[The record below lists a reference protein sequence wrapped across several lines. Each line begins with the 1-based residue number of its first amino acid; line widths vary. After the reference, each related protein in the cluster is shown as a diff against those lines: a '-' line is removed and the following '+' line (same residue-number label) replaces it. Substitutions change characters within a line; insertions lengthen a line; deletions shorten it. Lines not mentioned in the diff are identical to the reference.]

1 MSKTRKIISGIMA
14 VLTAAALSVGAF
26 PVTVGAADEAT
37 RFDVNGDGKVD
48 LSDASDILSAYSLAA
63 SGKQVSSIYDVD
75 GNGKIELSDATVIL
89 TYYSSNAAGSNKK
102 VGSFE
107 STMIG
112 ARVWSTYNGTLNMRA
127 SASGSSALVAKLPQ
141 GQKMTVVGDMA
152 NDYVKVTTNLNGT
165 SYTGYVYTK
174 YIMINLPDVMPSL
187 EYNITNA
194 DSCIYTCAGYDIPN
208 VSRTVLYP
216 NTKYTESNGAV
227 KYYVPL
233 RYDTALKLNTA
244 YQTAKAEGYNLKIYD
259 AYRPYSITQ
268 LTYQKFSA
276 VANANDARGTA
287 MKAAMNQNG
296 LGISWFLAAGKS
308 AHNYGIALDLTLTK
322 NGNEIQAQS
331 AMHCLDASSA
341 ISKNNDETKKLQQY
355 MTSAGFTTLKSEWWH
370 FQDGGTT
377 ARYVNNNYCNF
388 FAN

>member
-1 MSKTRKIISGIMA
+1 MSKTRRIISGVMA
-14 VLTAAALSVGAF
+14 VLTAATLSMGAM
-26 PVTVGAADEAT
+26 PMAAGAAGEET
-37 RFDVNGDGKVD
+37 RYDVNGDGRVD
-48 LSDASDILSAYSLAA
+48 LTDASEILSAYSLAA
-63 SGKQVSSIYDVD
+63 SGKQVSSVYDVD
-75 GNGKIELSDATVIL
+75 GNGKVELTDATLVMS
-89 TYYSSNAAGSNKK
+89 YYSSHAATVQK

-107 STMIG
+107 NTMIG
-112 ARVWSTYNGTLNMRA
+112 ARVWSTYNGSLNMRA
-127 SASGSSALVAKLPQ
+127 SASGSSALVAKIPQ
-141 GQKMTVVGDMA
+141 GQKMTVSGDIS

-165 SYTGYVYTK
+165 SYTGYVYSK
-174 YIMINLPDVMPSL
+174 YIMINLPDIMPSL

-244 YQTAKAEGYNLKIYD
+244 YQAAKAEGYNLKIYD
-259 AYRPYSITQ
+259 AYRPYSVTQ

-276 VANANDARGTA
+276 VANANDTRGKA

-322 NGNEIQAQS
+322 NGKEIQAQS

-341 ISKNNDETKKLQQY
+341 ISKNNDETKRLQRY
-355 MTSAGFTTLKSEWWH
+355 MTSAGFSTLQSEWWH
-370 FQDGGTT
+370 FQDGSKDSQ
-377 ARYVNNNYCNF
+377 YVSNNYCNF